1 MTTTTRGAFLAP
13 VPERLTNVGIVLAAV
28 PTHVPVDAADPT
40 EWIVLCRRTVGGD
53 DPRPFT
59 TNRVQRLGDD
69 VLATGGEY
77 DMTYD
82 EAYADLLHRA
92 GICQTAAATS
102 R

>member
-1 MTTTTRGAFLAP
+1 MPDVRGAHIAA
-13 VPERLTNVGIVLAAV
+13 VPDRLLNVGIVLAAI
-28 PTHVPVDAADPT
+28 PTHVPVDVTDPT
-40 EWIVLCRRTVGGD
+40 EWIVLCRRTDSGPD

-77 DMTYD
+77 DMTYP
-82 EAYADLLHRA
+82 EAYADLLDRA
-92 GICQTAAATS
+92 HLVGA